1 MLLLLLAA
9 MPLDTSY
16 LKDHAQ
22 TRGFMLGRPSRPKVT
37 PDGKHVLFLRSKP
50 RQAKMSLYEFDIA
63 SGKTRELLTPEA
75 LLKGAEEELSP
86 EEKARRERQR
96 VTVGGFTNYHLSP
109 DADRILLS
117 LSGRLYVV
125 TRATAKAVELKT
137 GKGTLL
143 DPKFSPDGKLVSYVL
158 DHNVHTIDPETQA
171 EVAVTKGGTEVKPL
185 GVAEFVAQEE
195 MGRFT
200 GYWWSPDS
208 KQIAYQQSDHTGVEK
223 WHVADPAHP
232 DREGLPQYYPRPGKK
247 NVAVSLGITPPGG
260 VGDPIWVKWDAK
272 KYPYLARV
280 DWQKGGLTLLVQDRL
295 QQEQVLLKADPT
307 TGETTTLLVEKD
319 KAWLNLNHDKPHWVN
334 EGSFLWH
341 ADGKAGPELV
351 RVNGATGT
359 RRVILDAKSGFRS
372 ILRYED
378 RTISFLASTD
388 PTRQH
393 ACQSPLP
400 VGLMGLG
407 RADLVFPL
415 SEGAGLHSAEFGK
428 TGHYILTSST
438 LDAMPRSTVHAPDGK
453 KLGELPSVAEE
464 PPFKVSQTIQK
475 VGAGEGFYT
484 TVIRPREFDKAKK
497 YPVIVH
503 VYGGPHHQEVLAQMN
518 RRLIDQWVAD
528 LGFIVVGID
537 GRGTPNRGRDWERA
551 VYKKFGSIPLE
562 DQIAGLKALC
572 EKFPEMDKDRVGIY
586 GWSFGGYMAACAALK
601 RGDIFKCAIAG
612 APVTEWL
619 DYDTHYTERY
629 LGLPAKRGGAG
640 GGKAGGP
647 PPIDKIEDGYTEGSL
662 LPHAKSLKVPLMLV
676 HGTADDNVYF
686 RHSLRLGDALFRE
699 GKEFEMLPLSGL
711 THLVPDPVVM
721 QRLYGRFAGFFKKH
735 LGAPK

>member
-1 MLLLLLAA
+1 MLVLLIAA
-9 MPLDTSY
+9 MPIDTSY

-22 TRGFMLGRPSRPKVT
+22 TRGFLLGRPVRPRVT
-37 PDGKHVLFLRSKP
+37 PDGKHVLFLRSEARK
-50 RQAKMSLYEFDIA
+50 AKMSLYEYDIA

-75 LLKGAEEELSP
+75 LLKGAEEKLSP

-96 VTVGGFTNYHLSP
+96 VTVGGFTTYQLSK
-109 DADRILLS
+109 DGQRILLS

-125 TRATAKAVELKT
+125 DRATAKPTELKT

-143 DPKFSPDGKLVSYVL
+143 DPRFSPDGKLVSYVL
-158 DHNVHTIDPETQA
+158 DHDVYTIDPETQK
-171 EVAVTKGGTEVKPL
+171 ETRVTTGGTEVKSH
-185 GVAEFVAQEE
+185 GIAEFVAQEE

-208 KQIAYQQSDHTGVEK
+208 KHIAYQESDHTGVEK

-247 NVAVSLGITPPGG
+247 NVAVRLGIIAADGSGKT
-260 VGDPIWVKWDAK
+260 VWVEWDAK
-272 KYPYLARV
+272 KYEYLARV
-280 DWQKGGLTLLVQDRL
+280 DWEKGGLSILVQDRL
-295 QQEQVLLKADPT
+295 QQEQALLEVTPG
-307 TGETTTLLVEKD
+307 TGKTYGGIVEKD
-319 KAWLNLNHDKPHWVN
+319 PAWLNLSHDRPRWLGDGAFV
-334 EGSFLWH
+334 WH
-341 ADGKAGPELV
+341 ENTEKGPALYLRYSGRPDQSAPLV
-351 RVNGATGT
+351 PAEE
-359 RRVILDAKSGFRS
+359 GFRS
-372 ILRYED
+372 LLHYDESSGAFVY
-378 RTISFLASTD
+378 TASTD
-388 PTRQH
+388 PTQQH
-393 ACQSPLP
+393 VFSKN
-400 VGLMGLG
+400 G
-407 RADLVFPL
+407 RGAVTRL
-415 SEGAGLHSAEFGK
+415 SEGAGIHTAEVGK
-428 TGHYILTSST
+428 TGHFVLTSST

-464 PPFKVSQTIQK
+464 PPFKVRQSIQK
-475 VGAGEGFYT
+475 VGEGEGFWT
-484 TVIRPREFDKAKK
+484 TVIRPRSFDAKKK
-497 YPVIVH
+497 YPVLVH
-503 VYGGPHHQEVLAQMN
+503 VYGGPHHQEVLSQMS
-518 RRLIDQWVAD
+518 RRLIDQWIAD
-528 LGFIVVGID
+528 LGLIVVGID

-562 DQIAGLKALC
+562 DQIAGLKALGK
-572 EKFPEMDKDRVGIY
+572 KFPEMDLDRVGIY

-601 RGDIFKCAIAG
+601 AGDTFKCAIAG

-629 LGLPAKRGGAG
+629 LGLP
-640 GGKAGGP
+640 GKKG
-647 PPIDKIEDGYTEGSL
+647 EDGYTEGSL
-662 LPHAKSLKVPLMLV
+662 HRHAKSLKVPLLLV

-735 LGAPK
+735 LGEPK